1 MEEEKGPQIRENQGF
16 TSDEENVDN
25 VDNFVEMEG

>member
-1 MEEEKGPQIRENQGF
+1 MEEEKGPQIRENQGL

-25 VDNFVEMEG
+25 VDNFVEMAG